1 MAMDTDVGEVMVNI
15 NIMETVIEANKVEAE
30 ITIMDEVAKEA
41 IMVANMVNNV
51 KNGKIKEIKM
61 ISIMTLV
68 AM

>member
-1 MAMDTDVGEVMVNI
+1 MAMDTDAGEVAVNI
-15 NIMETVIEANKVEAE
+15 NIMETVIEAKVKAE
-30 ITIMDEVAKEA
+30 ITIMDEVANEA
-41 IMVANMVNNV
+41 IMVADMVNNV